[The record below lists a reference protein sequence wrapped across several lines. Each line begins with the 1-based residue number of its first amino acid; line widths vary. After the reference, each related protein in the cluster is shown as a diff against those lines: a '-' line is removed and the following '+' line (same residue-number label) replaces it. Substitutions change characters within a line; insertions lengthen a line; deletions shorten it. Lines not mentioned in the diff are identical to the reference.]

1 MKKILS
7 LCLAL
12 SAVFATEADA
22 QWRKT
27 WDFTK
32 GLSAETQQNLIADEA
47 NWSITYQ
54 DDGVS
59 VKEAKD
65 LTKMSGELM
74 ANGKPIEELRGL
86 TFGSAGLS
94 KNNNYIVASSK
105 FRMTRNNMELNLPKL
120 ASGQKIT
127 IRARSANSTADN
139 RGFYAGNDNIEYIE
153 GPVDGICLGGSIA
166 DPSRDEDG
174 NYTLVWQVKDGFAD
188 SVDVQ
193 IKLKT
198 GGLDIALIQIDGGD
212 NEVTHTDVAYIY
224 DSGYPDYSF
233 GEEGY
238 YEPNYDILVNTL
250 PSRIEDLNLVA
261 IDVADGGAAISADSL
276 QHYSTV
282 VVSSAIRNDNA
293 FVNTLKSAIGFVPM
307 LNLSPDLYE
316 TWGYGKAVT
325 TETNM
330 LTVADNWKSIF
341 SPYNQSDEPY
351 IDENGQLIFW
361 EDGTVTGVEL
371 TPGTYFANDDTLAM
385 AGNSVAVHIHNPNRN
400 AYMMIPYTFP
410 FGGPGAS
417 FMDITPNAV
426 VALCNTKANVVA
438 AAKPTA
444 IQEYHHNYTTV
455 TLQCLTANAKMYYTT
470 DGSTPTTES
479 TPYTEPFNI
488 TQDGQTVKA
497 VAIADGFLLSDVSE
511 TAIEIHQLAD
521 QPTISVTEES
531 GKSTITITPAYEGD
545 VVYYN
550 FTGSDEKAKSA
561 EYTEPITVTKHTTV
575 TAFTDGVE
583 GSYLQSETVQK
594 FVAVQDEKVRMDIVS
609 HMDANATDYNIFT
622 SNKYYTRGYNFY
634 TDEIIDEEV
643 YEDYFGPGQDSIVYI
658 YAPAN
663 QLTCINPGKG
673 WEIKSYGQPML
684 YQSIDAGHDVLDFNA
699 YNPQTPWDDSEQEI
713 TKGCITLA
721 SVNYSDGNGFKDPA
735 SACIQSTEAFQG
747 PFDVVTY
754 LSGKNCNVEVYVT
767 NDTISG
773 EWTKI
778 GDLLSNDISGVDDD
792 NDDGSSRI
800 WKKTI
805 LPYDGTE
812 KMFVKV
818 ASADGPN
825 ANIFDI
831 FIKNEGEAS
840 KDYIT
845 GIKDVTE
852 GSEAAGEVVKT
863 LIYSING
870 TQLNEPAKGINII
883 KEVYANGQVKTRKA
897 IVK

>member
-12 SAVFATEADA
+12 SAMFATEAEA

-32 GLSAETQQNLIADEA
+32 GLSSETQLNLIADEA
-47 NWSITYQ
+47 NWTITYQ

-74 ANGKPIEELRGL
+74 ANGKVIEELRGL
-86 TFGSAGLS
+86 TFGTAGLQS
-94 KNNNYIVASSK
+94 KDNYIVASSK
-105 FRMTRNNMELNLPKL
+105 FRMTRDKMELNLPKL

-127 IRARSANSTADN
+127 IRARSANSTANN
-139 RGFYAGNDNIEYIE
+139 RGFYAGNDNIEYIQ
-153 GPVDGICLGGSIA
+153 GPADGICLGGSIE
-166 DPSRDEDG
+166 DPARDEDG

-212 NEVTHTDVAYIY
+212 GEVTSTNVAYIY

-233 GEEGY
+233 GEDGY
-238 YEPNYDILVNTL
+238 YEPNYDILANTL
-250 PSRIEDLNLVA
+250 PSRIEDLDMVA

-276 QHYSTV
+276 QFYDAV
-282 VVSSAIRNDNA
+282 VISSAIRKDNA
-293 FVNTLKSAIGFVPM
+293 FVNTLKSALGFVPM
-307 LNLSPDLYE
+307 LNLSPELYE
-316 TWGYGKAVT
+316 AWGYGKAVT
-325 TETNM
+325 TTTNM
-330 LTVADNWKSIF
+330 IDVTSNWKSIF
-341 SPYNQSDEPY
+341 SPYNASDEPY
-351 IDENGQLIFW
+351 IDENGQLMFW
-361 EDGTVTGVEL
+361 EDCNVTGVEL

-385 AGNSVAVHIHNPNRN
+385 AGGNVAIHIHNSSRN

-417 FMDITPNAV
+417 FIDITPNAV
-426 VALCNTKANVVA
+426 VALCNTKASVVA
-438 AAKPTA
+438 AARPTA

-455 TLQCLTANAKMYYTT
+455 SLQCLTANAQIYYTT

-479 TPYTEPFNI
+479 TPYTGPFDIN
-488 TQDGQTVKA
+488 QAGQTVKA

-511 TAIEIHQLAD
+511 IAIDIYQLAD
-521 QPTISVTEES
+521 QPSISVTEES

-550 FTGSDEKAKSA
+550 FTGSNDKAMSA
-561 EYTEPITVTKHTTV
+561 QYTEPITITKHATV
-575 TAFTDGVE
+575 TAFTAGVE
-583 GSYLQSETVQK
+583 DEYLQSEPVQK
-594 FVAVQDEKVRMDIVS
+594 FVPVQNETVRIDVVS
-609 HMDANATDYNIFT
+609 HMDANSTDYNVQLDGT
-622 SNKYYTRGYNFY
+622 YYTKGYNFY
-634 TDEIIDEEV
+634 TEEIIDEEI
-643 YEDYFGPGQDSIVYI
+643 YKDYFGPGQDSIVYI

-663 QLTCINPGKG
+663 KLTCVNPGKG
-673 WEIKSYGQPML
+673 WEIKSYGQPVTF
-684 YQSIDAGHDVLDFNA
+684 QNNDAGHNVLDFSS

-713 TKGCITLA
+713 TKGCVSFLDITGT
-721 SVNYSDGNGFKDPA
+721 DGNGFKDPA

-754 LSGKNCNVEVYVT
+754 MSGKNAKVEVLVT

-778 GDLLSNDISGVDDD
+778 GDLVANELSGNGSDGKPGDD
-792 NDDGSSRI
+792 RI

-805 LPYDGTE
+805 LSYDGTD
-812 KMFVKV
+812 MVYVKL
-818 ASADGPN
+818 ASGGN
-825 ANIFDI
+825 KANIFDI
-831 FIKNEGEAS
+831 FIKNEGEES

-845 GIKDVTE
+845 GIYDVTE
-852 GSEAAGEVVKT
+852 GNEDAAGEVVKT
-863 LIYSING
+863 IVYSING
-870 TQLNEPAKGINII
+870 TQLNAPTKGINII
-883 KEVYANGQVKTRKA
+883 KEVYANGKVKTRKA